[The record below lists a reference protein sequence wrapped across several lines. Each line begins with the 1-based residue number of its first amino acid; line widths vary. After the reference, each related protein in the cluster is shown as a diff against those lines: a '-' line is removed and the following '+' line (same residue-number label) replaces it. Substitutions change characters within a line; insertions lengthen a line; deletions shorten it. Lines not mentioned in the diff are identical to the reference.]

1 MGLKRVVTDHLPASG
16 QVMTRQGAF
25 AWTALVAAACSIV
38 VTFKVGLNPDMRAIE
53 LVIGFIFLL
62 LISWAAAGIVLLLSR
77 FKARPLTLMIVSIA
91 VSIVVSIWAIV
102 QFAI

>member
-1 MGLKRVVTDHLPASG
+1 MKPNEAG
-16 QVMTRQGAF
+16 QVMTRPGAF
-25 AWTALVAAACSIV
+25 AWSALAAAACSIV

-77 FKARPLTLMIVSIA
+77 FKARPLTLMSVSIA
-91 VSIVVSIWAIV
+91 VSVAVSVWAIV
-102 QFAI
+102 QLAT